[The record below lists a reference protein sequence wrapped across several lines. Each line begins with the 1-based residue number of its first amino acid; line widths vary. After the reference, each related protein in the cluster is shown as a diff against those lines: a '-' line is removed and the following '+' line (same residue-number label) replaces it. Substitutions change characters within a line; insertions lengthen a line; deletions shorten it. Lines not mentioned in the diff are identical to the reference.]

1 MGYRAQPESSRFF
14 ETDLEQG
21 TAHGGAVL
29 PFHDLISTRQPQ
41 AFQCGNLVSAAT
53 GEPSLQGDEEGFNR
67 LGHPCCGGAKKGLL
81 AGCYARLQRYVPLV
95 GAARCEMALYSPI
108 SARVSVCVLR
118 GADYPK

>member
-81 AGCYARLQRYVPLV
+81 SWLLCTT
-95 GAARCEMALYSPI
+95 AAIRPT
-108 SARVSVCVLR
+108 RR
-118 GADYPK
+118 GRQM